1 MEAKLT
7 KAPQTVGDSYSVLDV
22 TAETPAEK
30 RKVRPMA
37 QPPMRRTKKTGKTP
51 SPTQGSKAE
60 KPKIQVSTLQKKNPT
75 DKRWG

>member
-1 MEAKLT
+1 M
-7 KAPQTVGDSYSVLDV
+7 
-22 TAETPAEK
+22 
-30 RKVRPMA
+30 
-37 QPPMRRTKKTGKTP
+37 TGSACGSAAVAAHWKIGKST